1 MTDDLT
7 AAQAR
12 AYDAWF
18 QTCWGAHAWAV
29 ELGAVDEALPDVVD
43 HIVVEIG
50 CGTGRL
56 VDHLASRGARVL
68 GVDLSAGML
77 AVAAGRVAGRLVRA
91 DARHLPLPDGVADA
105 AVSVA
110 TLEFA
115 DAATVLGEMARIT
128 RPGGRVVAVTLNPH
142 SLWGLL
148 DRPTR
153 REPFSSGTY
162 LTRGEL
168 RRLGSRHGR
177 ARVRGLLFTAAR
189 PGFLHR
195 LEPLATLLGRIAPR
209 LGAVQVLTIDRAT

>member
-1 MTDDLT
+1 
-7 AAQAR
+7 
-12 AYDAWF
+12 
-18 QTCWGAHAWAV
+18 V
-29 ELGAVDEALPDVVD
+29 ELGAVDEALPDIAD

-56 VDHLASRGARVL
+56 ADHLAGRGARVI
-68 GVDLSAGML
+68 GVDQSAGML

-91 DARHLPLPDGVADA
+91 DARYLPLPDGVADA
-105 AVSVA
+105 AVTVA

-115 DAATVLGEMARIT
+115 DAATVLGELARIT

-162 LTRGEL
+162 LTRDEL
-168 RRLGSRHGR
+168 RRLGGRHGR
-177 ARVRGLLFTAAR
+177 ARVRCLLFTAAR

-195 LEPLATLLGRIAPR
+195 LEPLATPLGRIAPR